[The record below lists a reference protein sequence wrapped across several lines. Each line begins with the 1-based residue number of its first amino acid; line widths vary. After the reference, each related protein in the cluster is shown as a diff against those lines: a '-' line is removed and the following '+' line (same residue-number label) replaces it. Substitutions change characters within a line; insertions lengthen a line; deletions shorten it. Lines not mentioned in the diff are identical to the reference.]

1 MSEVEDAKVGT
12 AMAVPP
18 CSAQVADGSCFH
30 LTILFQ
36 SGGAATPGAEIC
48 GDVRG
53 SPMVA
58 IWCGHC
64 HISHGG
70 PHSTFPGWALNMKK

>member
-36 SGGAATPGAEIC
+36 SGGAATPGQSSVGTSEVVRWLPYGVVIATSHM
-48 GDVRG
+48 GDLTVL
-53 SPMVA
+53 SL
-58 IWCGHC
+58 
-64 HISHGG
+64 GG
-70 PHSTFPGWALNMKK
+70 L